1 MVNLMRQDF
10 ADKSDANAQ
19 MALLQFMTTRIPRV
33 RVPTSVHTDHLI
45 TARDGAKADLDRAVD
60 VNKEV
65 YDFLGSSCAK
75 VSISYDS
82 ADWQYGIEFWK
93 PGAGILHQVIFEQ
106 YAYPGGLM
114 VGSDSHTPNAAGLGM
129 LGIGVGGMEAVD
141 VMAGLAYEV
150 KHPNIVGVRLS
161 GQLGSWSTTKDII
174 LKVAS
179 ILTVRGGTGNII
191 EYFGPG
197 AEGLSSTGMGTV
209 GNMGAEVGATCS
221 IFPYNKGM
229 ADYLR
234 FTNRGSIADL
244 ATSYQ
249 RDLEADQG
257 AEYDRVIDIVS
268 LPKTSLL
275 TSEPLRT

>member
-1 MVNLMRQDF
+1 
-10 ADKSDANAQ
+10 
-19 MALLQFMTTRIPRV
+19 
-33 RVPTSVHTDHLI
+33 
-45 TARDGAKADLDRAVD
+45 
-60 VNKEV
+60 
-65 YDFLGSSCAK
+65 
-75 VSISYDS
+75 
-82 ADWQYGIEFWK
+82 
-93 PGAGILHQVIFEQ
+93 
-106 YAYPGGLM
+106 M

-161 GQLGSWSTTKDII
+161 GQLGPWSTTKDII

-197 AEGLSSTGMGTV
+197 ARGLSSTGMGTV

-221 IFPYNKGM
+221 IFPYNAGM

-234 FTNRGSIADL
+234 LTNRSSIADL
-244 ATSYQ
+244 ATTYQ
-249 RDLEADQG
+249 HDLTADPD
-257 AEYDRVIDIVS
+257 AEYDRIIDIVS
-268 LPKTSLL
+268 LPK
-275 TSEPLRT
+275 